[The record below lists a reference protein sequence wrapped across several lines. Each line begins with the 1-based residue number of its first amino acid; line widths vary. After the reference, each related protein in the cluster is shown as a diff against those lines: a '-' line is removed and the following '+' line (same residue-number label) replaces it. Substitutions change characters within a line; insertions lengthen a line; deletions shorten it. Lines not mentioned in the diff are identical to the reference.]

1 MKLGLDAKRAFHNAS
16 GLGNYSRDLI
26 RVLSKVPDLN
36 LHLYNPKKS
45 DLPFVP
51 PKNCTVHYPEKV
63 ARLFTSVW
71 RSQLVTYDLVKHGI
85 EVYHGL
91 SNELP
96 EGLEKTGIKS
106 VVTIHDLIFLRYTEL
121 YGRIDRKIY
130 DLKFQ
135 SACNRADRIV
145 AISEQTKRD
154 LMEFWQ
160 IPEEKI
166 EVVYQGCN
174 AIFKKKVEDDTKQK
188 VLKSYGL
195 PEKFLISVGSI
206 EPRKNLKKA
215 IETLAL
221 NKDLY
226 LVAIGKHTVY
236 QDEVRLFAEKLGVS
250 GQLKILNKVPTE
262 HLPALMQSSS
272 GMVYLSIFEGFGI
285 PVLEGLHSNI
295 PVITNKDGC
304 FREAGGP
311 LATYVDVQ
319 DAQQIAEFMTQAW
332 HGGLNISDDETRRT
346 HLAQFEDEAIRN
358 HMTALYKAV
367 RS

>member
-26 RVLSKVPDLN
+26 RVLSKVPDLD

-45 DLPFVP
+45 DFPFIA

-106 VVTIHDLIFLRYTEL
+106 VVTIHDLIFLRYPEL

-135 SACNRADRIV
+135 SACNRADCIV
-145 AISEQTKRD
+145 AISEQTKTD
-154 LMEFWQ
+154 LIEFWQ

-166 EVVYQGCN
+166 KVVYQGCN
-174 AIFKKKVEDDTKQK
+174 AIFKKKVDEDNREK
-188 VLKSYGL
+188 VRKSYGL
-195 PEKFLISVGSI
+195 PEKFIFSVGSI

-215 IETLAL
+215 VEALAF

-226 LVAIGKHTVY
+226 LVAVGKHTAY
-236 QDEVRLFAEKLGVS
+236 QDEVRTLAEKLGVS
-250 GQLKILNKVPTE
+250 RRLKILNKVPTE
-262 HLPALMQSSS
+262 HLPALMQSSC

-311 LATYVDVQ
+311 LATYVNVQ
-319 DAQQIAEFMTQAW
+319 DAKHIAEAISQAW
-332 HGGLNISDDETRRT
+332 NGELKASEDKIRKD
-346 HLAQFEDEAIRN
+346 HLVKFEDEAIRSQ
-358 HMTALYKAV
+358 MTAIYKSV

>member
-1 MKLGLDAKRAFHNAS
+1 MNLGLDAKRAFHNAS

-45 DLPFVP
+45 DFQFVP
-51 PKNCTVHYPEKV
+51 PKNCAVHYPEKV

-106 VVTIHDLIFLRYTEL
+106 VVTIHDLIFLRYPDL

-135 SACNRADRIV
+135 SACNRADQIV

-160 IPEEKI
+160 IPENKI
-166 EVVYQGCN
+166 NVVYQGCN
-174 AIFKKKVEDDTKQK
+174 AIFKKKAEEDTKQK
-188 VLKSYGL
+188 VRKNYGL
-195 PEKFLISVGSI
+195 PDKFLISVGSI

-215 IETLAL
+215 VEALAL

-226 LVAIGKHTVY
+226 LVAIGKHTSY
-236 QDEVRLFAEKLGVS
+236 QDEVRTYAEKMGVS
-250 GQLKILNKVPTE
+250 RQLKVLNKVPSE
-262 HLPALMQSSS
+262 HLPALLQSAS

-285 PVLEGLHSNI
+285 PVLEGLYSNI
-295 PVITNKDGC
+295 PVITNKNGC
-304 FREAGGP
+304 FPEAGGP

-319 DAQQIAEFMTQAW
+319 DAQQITEAMSQAW
-332 HGGLNISDDETRRT
+332 NGEMIIAENEARNK
-346 HLAQFEDEAIRN
+346 HLAKFEDEAIKDG
-358 HMTALYKAV
+358 MMAIYQSLLK
-367 RS
+367 